1 MSLAVAYLEGLSH
14 TLPLAVAASSRILQ
28 SKGTPMRT
36 TLTSGAEIEHR
47 PVQDLKAKDK
57 DAVSLS
63 VKMAIPITE
72 DGEIDRSQ
80 GLLMSGSMQ
89 LAARNAVIARV
100 ITKWPYGPVPRFEA
114 GEVHDAELIDEIPID
129 DFNEIEELIAP
140 YLAKLRRK
148 PDPKATTST
157 KSSTSSRA
165 NGERV
170 SPTG

>member
-14 TLPLAVAASSRILQ
+14 TAPLAMAVAARYYQ
-28 SKGTPMRT
+28 KGKPMKT
-36 TLTSGAEIEHR
+36 TLESGAWVEHR
-47 PVQDLKAKDK
+47 PIQDLKAKDK
-57 DAVSLS
+57 DAVSSS
-63 VKMAIPITE
+63 VKMAIPVTE

-100 ITKWPYGPVPRFEA
+100 VTGWSFGPVPHYEA
-114 GEVHDAELIDEIPID
+114 GEVHGAELIDEIPID

-148 PDPKATTST
+148 PNPKATTT
-157 KSSTSSRA
+157 TGSSTSSRA
-165 NGERV
+165 NGARV

>member
-1 MSLAVAYLEGLSH
+1 
-14 TLPLAVAASSRILQ
+14 
-28 SKGTPMRT
+28 MRT

-47 PVQDLKAKDK
+47 PIQDLKAKDK

-80 GLLMSGSMQ
+80 GLLMSGGMQ

-100 ITKWPYGPVPRFEA
+100 ITKWPYGPVPHFEA
-114 GEVHDAELIDEIPID
+114 GEVHGAELIDEIPID

-140 YLAKLRRK
+140 YLAKLRQRAN
-148 PDPKATTST
+148 PKATTST
-157 KSSTSSRA
+157 RSSTSSRA
-165 NGERV
+165 NSERV